1 MVKLL
6 REYIREILLTEVAK
20 GPQDLPDHMRVEI
33 KSAGDYFTVTLM
45 GTVADPRL
53 DDPTAKERRLGTLSA
68 KHTGHEALCMG
79 AYIIDWANVSSLI
92 REEGWGPMLYDVAM
106 EYATSKGSGL
116 MSDRSDVSSDAFGVW
131 QYYADQR
138 GDVEKVQM
146 DDVDDR
152 LTPDITYDNCEQAS
166 VYADANLPGST
177 TSQSGE
183 WHEEVDGPWDPR
195 GKDIL
200 LNHPLSKMYKA
211 KGTPT
216 ISELESLGKLEM
228 K

>member
-1 MVKLL
+1 
-6 REYIREILLTEVAK
+6 
-20 GPQDLPDHMRVEI
+20 
-33 KSAGDYFTVTLM
+33 
-45 GTVADPRL
+45 
-53 DDPTAKERRLGTLSA
+53 
-68 KHTGHEALCMG
+68 MG

>member
-33 KSAGDYFTVTLM
+33 KSSGDYFTVTLM

-79 AYIIDWANVSSLI
+79 AYII
-92 REEGWGPMLYDVAM
+92 
-106 EYATSKGSGL
+106 
-116 MSDRSDVSSDAFGVW
+116 VSSDAFNVW

-216 ISELESLGKLEM
+216 MDQLNALGKLEM
-228 K
+228 Q